1 MIARARTVNAI
12 LAQGHLSQPVQKSE
26 LRRGDRVVVATEN
39 SVYCINVLGDSTYSV
54 WGGWFDRQGVSPIRL
69 SISGCTWGGSVIK
82 QDIVAACGLR
92 LEFGNRVVTS
102 RIQAIRVIRR
112 KAHGRPA
119 PPARRQPRAPRGLLR
134 RGLHHLHPRM
144 SGFRSRRFASRTGG
158 RGF

>member
-12 LAQGHLSQPVQKSE
+12 LAQGRLSRPVQKSE

-39 SVYCINVLGDSTYSV
+39 SVYCINVLGDSMYSV
-54 WGGWFDRQGVSPIRL
+54 WGGWFDRQGVSPVRL

-102 RIQAIRVIRR
+102 RIQGIRVIRGQAADGDR
-112 KAHGRPA
+112 LRPA
-119 PPARRQPRAPRGLLR
+119 GSRELLLACY
-134 RGLHHLHPRM
+134 GEDYNFSIL
-144 SGFRSRRFASRTGG
+144 G
-158 RGF
+158 